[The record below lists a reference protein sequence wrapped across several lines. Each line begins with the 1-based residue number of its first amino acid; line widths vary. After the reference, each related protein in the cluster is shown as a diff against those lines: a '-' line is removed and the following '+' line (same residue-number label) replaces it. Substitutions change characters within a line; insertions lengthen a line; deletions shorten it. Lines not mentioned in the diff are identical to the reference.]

1 MKLIKILTLLWL
13 AIATPVLTSC
23 DDDPGAQNV
32 GVSVMLTL
40 PSDVDASAL
49 TDATYTFHNVSTGA
63 DYTFGKDEALNVL
76 PGLYDIS
83 FEAHYTLPNGNTATL
98 RANAQSVNISAGQS
112 SITLTTYSNIET
124 DDLIISEIFYTG
136 TVTSTGKQYHGDQYV
151 KLYNNTDHVIY
162 ADGLTF
168 FESKFLTTQK
178 FNYDPDIMGEAITV
192 DALYTVP
199 GSGKDHPVQPGEYFI
214 LADAGMDHRSGNP
227 LSFDLSHAD
236 FEWYDLSTSPSNM
249 DIDTPTPNLD
259 KWYCYTKSYFLLHNR
274 GFKAYGIARI
284 PVDKETYLKDYYYT
298 YNYDNVTSA
307 GTFPM
312 SQSAYRLP
320 NEWVVDVVNLS
331 IESNY
336 KWTVTAPVLDS
347 GWTYCGTIDKDK
359 TRYFHAVRRK
369 LLHLTED
376 GRAIFQDTN
385 NSSADFNGHV
395 TPSEIENQGTAVDVS
410 GKTATTRTYDGINP
424 IK

>member
-1 MKLIKILTLLWL
+1 MKFRKIIPLLLL
-13 AIATPVLTSC
+13 AAATMTMASC
-23 DDDPGAQNV
+23 DDDPGVQNV
-32 GVSVMLTL
+32 GVSVVLTL

-49 TDATYTFHNVSTGA
+49 EDVKYTFHNVSTGS

-83 FEAHYTLPNGNTATL
+83 YEAHYILPNGNKATL
-98 RANAQSVNISAGQS
+98 RANAQSVNITAGQTS
-112 SITLTTYSNIET
+112 VSLSTYSNIET
-124 DDLIISEIFYTG
+124 DDLIITEIFYTG
-136 TVTSTGKQYHGDQYV
+136 TVTSTGKQYNGDQYV

-178 FNYDPDIMGEAITV
+178 LDFTPDIMAQAVTV

-214 LADAGMDHRSGNP
+214 LADAGMDHHTGNP
-227 LSFDLSHAD
+227 LSFDMSHAD
-236 FEWYDLSTSPSNM
+236 FEWYDVSSSPSNM

-284 PVDKETYLKDYYYT
+284 PVDKDTYLKDYYYT
-298 YNYDNVTSA
+298 YDYELVTAA

-312 SQSAYRLP
+312 SQDAYRLP
-320 NEWVVDVVNLS
+320 NEWIVDVVNLS
-331 IESNY
+331 VESEY
-336 KWTVTAPVLDS
+336 QWTVTTPALDS
-347 GWTYCGTIDKDK
+347 GWSYCGTIDKDK
-359 TRYFHAVRRK
+359 TRYFRAVRRK
-369 LLHLTED
+369 LLHITED

-395 TPSEIENQGTAVDVS
+395 IPSEIENQGTAIDVN
-410 GKTATTRTYDGINP
+410 GTPATTRTYDGVTP